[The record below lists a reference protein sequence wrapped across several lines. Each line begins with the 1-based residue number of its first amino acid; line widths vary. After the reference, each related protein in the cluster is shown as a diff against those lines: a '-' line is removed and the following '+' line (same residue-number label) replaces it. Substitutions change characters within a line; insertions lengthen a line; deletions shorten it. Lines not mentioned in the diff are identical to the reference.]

1 MATRYAVEIFFAIAV
16 KKLRQFGIECVF
28 KDAIA
33 GPTTKGQGARL
44 LLHPLP
50 FTFRQM
56 QGKTMVGI
64 AAPTATLFRAE
75 EISAGRRWTAFA
87 FLMIAEFFY
96 GWSWN
101 TVDVLR
107 PQIRES
113 LGLTLTQAGS
123 TYTAQSLGAL
133 VGAIILG
140 QIADR
145 FGRRRTL
152 FWVIAGYAVFGGLG
166 TLVASF
172 PQLLAQRFFLG
183 LFLGGIFPV
192 LIATYMSLFPSTMR
206 GKLAALGQGTY
217 NISVVALG
225 WAYGTQIGQTDWHF
239 LLWAGAIPPLLI
251 APLVFVFLPDDRHM
265 QPWGADAAPPP
276 TGKLPMIELF
286 TPTLVRRTMLLF
298 LLVGLNFFAYQA
310 FAGWVTTYLKD
321 VKEYSAEVASKIVY
335 WQFIGAVIGG
345 FFWGWF
351 SDRYGRRTSAIGF
364 FIGGL
369 SVILYLAF
377 LKTPTQLQYGGA
389 VWGFMITASVAWAPW
404 MSELFPA
411 HLRST
416 AMSIFNWGRIISMTA
431 PLVTGAVAEAY
442 GLTSAMLLSAVAF
455 VAAGV
460 VWLMIPET
468 VGKWAKKEAPEQP

>member
-1 MATRYAVEIFFAIAV
+1 MISE
-16 KKLRQFGIECVF
+16 
-28 KDAIA
+28 
-33 GPTTKGQGARL
+33 
-44 LLHPLP
+44 
-50 FTFRQM
+50 
-56 QGKTMVGI
+56 
-64 AAPTATLFRAE
+64 AAPLTSDIERDEIRAE
-75 EISAGRRWTAFA
+75 DISPARRWSAFV
-87 FLMIAEFFY
+87 FLMVAEFFY

-123 TYTAQSLGAL
+123 AYTAQSLGAL
-133 VGAIILG
+133 CGAVVLG

-145 FGRRRTL
+145 YGRRRTL

-166 TLVASF
+166 TLVQSF
-172 PQLLAQRFFLG
+172 PQLLGQRFLLG
-183 LFLGGIFPV
+183 FFLGGIFPV

-217 NISVVALG
+217 NMSVVALG
-225 WAYGTQIGQTDWHF
+225 FAYGTAIGQQDWHF

-251 APLVFVFLPDDRHM
+251 APLVFIFVPDDRNM
-265 QPWGADAAPPP
+265 RPWGADKAPPP
-276 TGKLPMIELF
+276 SGKLPMMELF
-286 TPTLVRRTMLLF
+286 APALVRRTMLLF

-310 FAGWVTTYLKD
+310 FAGWVTTYLKE
-321 VKEYSAEVASKIVY
+321 VKQYVPEVASKIVY
-335 WQFIGAVIGG
+335 WQFIGAVLGG

-351 SDRYGRRTSAIGF
+351 SDRYGRRLSAIGF
-364 FIGGL
+364 FLGGL
-369 SVILYLAF
+369 SVLVYLTM
-377 LKTPTQLQYGGA
+377 LQTPTQLQYGGA

-416 AMSIFNWGRIISMTA
+416 AMSIFNWGRLISMTA
-431 PLVTGAVAEAY
+431 PLVTGAVADAY
-442 GLTSAMLLSAVAF
+442 GLTSAMLLSAAAF
-455 VAAGV
+455 MAGGV

-468 VGKWAKKEAPEQP
+468 VVRRSKGEVPLLP